1 MALTV
6 RKRRYVEARLSGLGK
21 RRSAIEAGYSEKT
34 ASQSASRLEKDAD
47 VLAAMERLQGA
58 AEDVARSEPPQTE
71 TVDEAVRVAR
81 VTSRDDEPVV
91 TTDDPL
97 RYFVRVMNDVTEDP
111 KLRLDAAKALAS
123 YTIPKPGDVGKKQTR
138 QANAEKSASGGRFAA
153 PSAPKLV
160 VSNK

>member
-6 RKRRYVEARLSGLGK
+6 RKRRYVEARLSGLSK
-21 RRSAIEAGYSEKT
+21 KQSAIEAGYSEKT

-47 VLAAMERLQGA
+47 VLAAMERLRGA
-58 AEDVARSEPPQTE
+58 AEDIARSEPPQAE
-71 TVDEAVRVAR
+71 TAGEAVEVAR
-81 VTSRDDEPVV
+81 VSNEGGEPVV

-97 RYFVRVMNDVTEDP
+97 RYFVRVMNDVAEDP

-160 VSNK
+160 VSN

>member
-6 RKRRYVEARLSGLGK
+6 RKRRYVEARLSGLNK
-21 RRSAIEAGYSEKT
+21 KQSAIAAGYSEKT

-47 VLAAMERLQGA
+47 VLAAMGRLQGVV
-58 AEDVARSEPPQTE
+58 EDVARSEPPQPE

-81 VTSRDDEPVV
+81 ATQQGGETAA

-97 RYFVRVMNDVTEDP
+97 RYFVRVMNDVAEDP

-123 YTIPKPGDVGKKQTR
+123 YTIPKPGEVGKKQTR

-160 VSNK
+160 VSN